1 MHLILVFFICLLL
14 PGCNSQSSDR
24 KDPDNPF
31 NSHDR
36 YISMLSYCES
46 DQGIYYIEWESELCR
61 LYFIDKKSSKK
72 TVLCQKINC
81 RHDSAEC
88 PAVEVSPDLMGSV
101 AYCDGFIY
109 YIVQSFDSGE
119 QNDVLKLYSMKE
131 DGTEKKELH
140 TFQYGRVYPNAA
152 AFYKDRIILSVQT
165 LNDFEDG
172 SGSYTAEPSII
183 LYDLKTGKET
193 LILNGTENSGLY
205 TVPAGADE
213 DHLYLLQQPFND
225 SDIDGRC
232 TYLQYDL
239 KEQTM
244 EPLYESRVKDSQIIA
259 DNTLYIQ
266 PDNEHRLVKYN
277 LKTQKQEDVLDWDA
291 SVDKVWVIDRDLILL
306 IKETRSE
313 DSSKIQYVNWYDLK
327 EQQYLFDEY
336 SDYTTLEVMGK
347 TEKGFLVWKEDE
359 LYFYTPADHH

>member
-1 MHLILVFFICLLL
+1 MNKKKCLMHLILVFFICLLL

-72 TVLCQKINC
+72 TVLCQKVNC

-109 YIVQSFDSGE
+109 YIVQAFDSGE

-152 AFYKDRIILSVQT
+152 AFYKDRII
-165 LNDFEDG
+165 
-172 SGSYTAEPSII
+172 
-183 LYDLKTGKET
+183 
-193 LILNGTENSGLY
+193 
-205 TVPAGADE
+205 
-213 DHLYLLQQPFND
+213 
-225 SDIDGRC
+225 
-232 TYLQYDL
+232 
-239 KEQTM
+239 
-244 EPLYESRVKDSQIIA
+244 
-259 DNTLYIQ
+259 LYIQ

-359 LYFYTPADHH
+359 LYFYTPDDHHWEKIEEIS

>member
-1 MHLILVFFICLLL
+1 M
-14 PGCNSQSSDR
+14 
-24 KDPDNPF
+24 
-31 NSHDR
+31 
-36 YISMLSYCES
+36 
-46 DQGIYYIEWESELCR
+46 
-61 LYFIDKKSSKK
+61 
-72 TVLCQKINC
+72 
-81 RHDSAEC
+81 
-88 PAVEVSPDLMGSV
+88 
-101 AYCDGFIY
+101 
-109 YIVQSFDSGE
+109 
-119 QNDVLKLYSMKE
+119 
-131 DGTEKKELH
+131 TE
-140 TFQYGRVYPNAA
+140 
-152 AFYKDRIILSVQT
+152 
-165 LNDFEDG
+165 
-172 SGSYTAEPSII
+172 
-183 LYDLKTGKET
+183 TGKET

-347 TEKGFLVWKEDE
+347 TEKGFWSGKKMNCIFIPRTIIIGKKLRRFHNVKIPKRGCFFS
-359 LYFYTPADHH
+359 LLKL

>member
-1 MHLILVFFICLLL
+1 ME
-14 PGCNSQSSDR
+14 R
-24 KDPDNPF
+24 KTAVCIPF
-31 NSHDR
+31 
-36 YISMLSYCES
+36 
-46 DQGIYYIEWESELCR
+46 
-61 LYFIDKKSSKK
+61 
-72 TVLCQKINC
+72 
-81 RHDSAEC
+81 
-88 PAVEVSPDLMGSV
+88 
-101 AYCDGFIY
+101 
-109 YIVQSFDSGE
+109 
-119 QNDVLKLYSMKE
+119 
-131 DGTEKKELH
+131 
-140 TFQYGRVYPNAA
+140 
-152 AFYKDRIILSVQT
+152 
-165 LNDFEDG
+165 
-172 SGSYTAEPSII
+172 
-183 LYDLKTGKET
+183 
-193 LILNGTENSGLY
+193 
-205 TVPAGADE
+205 PAGADE

-359 LYFYTPADHH
+359 LYFYTPADHHWEKIEEIS